1 MKANVV
7 SYNAVVEVTS
17 SSVIHAVKADVLTQ
31 TVVVGSGCPRPP
43 RREPRSTPTTSAP
56 RRPCGGPRLLRR
68 TLGPWRLSWRRRSC
82 KRKRL
87 WKTLGIFIVV
97 GARWAYVG
105 IGHRYV
111 FVGIDCLCGV
121 GIGCLF
127 VGID

>member
-56 RRPCGGPRLLRR
+56 RRLGGHSAMLAIGVRETR
-68 TLGPWRLSWRRRSC
+68 TMMRSN
-82 KRKRL
+82 
-87 WKTLGIFIVV
+87 
-97 GARWAYVG
+97 
-105 IGHRYV
+105 
-111 FVGIDCLCGV
+111 
-121 GIGCLF
+121 
-127 VGID
+127 